1 MPKYKVEIIYT
12 TSLRGLPTSVTREVQ
27 AANGYLAVA
36 EVTLSIAHDEC
47 FSSEDE
53 GYCSVDDIL
62 SVTVTEVD

>member
-36 EVTLSIAHDEC
+36 EVTLSI
-47 FSSEDE
+47 
-53 GYCSVDDIL
+53 
-62 SVTVTEVD
+62 T